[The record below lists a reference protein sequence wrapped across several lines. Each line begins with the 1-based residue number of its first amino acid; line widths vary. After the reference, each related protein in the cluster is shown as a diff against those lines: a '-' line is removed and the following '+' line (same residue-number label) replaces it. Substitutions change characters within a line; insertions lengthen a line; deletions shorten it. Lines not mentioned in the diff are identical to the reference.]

1 MPGLKLCFTL
11 ALFVPGCC
19 AEEDDEEDEEDEEDE
34 DEEDEGEEGEDE
46 DEEEE
51 EERPRLDPTEGDED
65 IGSNTTFW
73 VGNQPRFP
81 VASLIPKVHPETI
94 VKICTNCPRKR

>member
-34 DEEDEGEEGEDE
+34 DEE
-46 DEEEE
+46 

-73 VGNQPRFP
+73 VGNQPLFP

>member
-34 DEEDEGEEGEDE
+34 DED
-46 DEEEE
+46 EE

-73 VGNQPRFP
+73 VGNQPLF

>member
-19 AEEDDEEDEEDEEDE
+19 AEEDDEEDEEDEEGEEGEEDE
-34 DEEDEGEEGEDE
+34 DEEDED
-46 DEEEE
+46 EE

-73 VGNQPRFP
+73 VGNQPLFP

-94 VKICTNCPRKR
+94 VKICINCPRKR